1 MKLRQAK
8 KVLTRLHGPLGRLP
22 VRWPMRMYSQY
33 KQSAYAAA
41 AIRWNRHINRNAAV
55 TER

>member
-8 KVLTRLHGPLGRLP
+8 KVLTRLHGPLGHLP

-33 KQSAYAAA
+33 KQSTYAAA
-41 AIRWNRHINRNAAV
+41 AIRWNHYLRTTRP
-55 TER
+55 